1 MSLPLRLR
9 EALTL
14 GGLSV
19 RELLVR
25 TWNKITEHEILTRA
39 AAVAFY
45 AMLALVPFLGLVLT
59 LVVRLLPD
67 LTGRSGST
75 VGVAN
80 LTVEQLDSTLRTMFP
95 KEAYGVIKDQIVRI
109 QNDSH
114 LGLISFGLA
123 VTIWLASSLFLAVI
137 DAMNRIYG
145 VTETR
150 PFWKLRLTAIVMTL
164 IQAIILVGSLL
175 AIVAWPQILNGL
187 GLSAPAQVVA
197 TLIQWVVVFLMVS
210 VSFAL
215 TFYIGPDAQQRW
227 EWITPGSVF
236 GTLVFLIQT
245 FGFRVYVQNFANY
258 NQAYGSLGGVMVLLF
273 WFWLSSVVILT
284 AAEQNKII
292 EDASP
297 LGKTYGQKI
306 DPPSSPDF
314 GAAKP
319 ELSSRE
325 GVA

>member
-1 MSLPLRLR
+1 MVFPLRLR

-25 TWNKITEHEILTRA
+25 TWHKMSEHEILTRA

-59 LVVRLLPD
+59 LVVQLLPD
-67 LTGRSGST
+67 LTGQFGDSL
-75 VGVAN
+75 GVAN
-80 LTVEQLDSTLRTMFP
+80 MTVEQLNSTLRTMFP
-95 KEAYGVIKDQIVRI
+95 AEAYGVIKDQIVRL
-109 QNDSH
+109 QKDSNV
-114 LGLISFGLA
+114 GLVSFGLA

-150 PFWKLRLTAIVMTL
+150 PLWKLRLTAIAMTL
-164 IQAIILVGSLL
+164 IQAIILVGALL
-175 AIVAWPQILNGL
+175 AIVLWPQILTWL
-187 GLSAPAQVVA
+187 GLSTPAQVVA
-197 TLIQWVVVFLMVS
+197 TVIQWLVVFLMVS

-215 TFYIGPDAQQRW
+215 AFYVGPDAQQRW

-236 GTLVFLIQT
+236 GTLIFLAQT
-245 FGFRVYVQNFANY
+245 YGFRIYVQNFANY
-258 NQAYGSLGGVMVLLF
+258 NKAYGSLGGVMVLLF
-273 WFWLSSVVILT
+273 WFWLSSVVVLT
-284 AAEQNKII
+284 AAEVNKII

-306 DPPSSPDF
+306 NPETAPDF
-314 GAAKP
+314 DAMTP
-319 ELSSRE
+319 ERSSRE
-325 GVA
+325 G